1 MIGRRF
7 LLVPALAATL
17 YGCAGGSSGGGGG
30 GGTTI
35 GAGTFTLAPGE
46 SRTIRVSSTY
56 RTIRIC
62 NDVGSSGTI
71 EGAVGDYPAVSLAP
85 GVCNANMGEYSD
97 RITVHNTS
105 SAPATGLFQSAG
117 TKPLGRGGR

>member
-7 LLVPALAATL
+7 LFVPLLAAAL
-17 YGCAGGSSGGGGG
+17 YGCAAGSSGG

-35 GAGTFTLAPGE
+35 GAGSFTLAPGE
-46 SRTIRVSSTY
+46 SRTLRVSSTY

-62 NDVGSSGTI
+62 NDVGSAGTI

-85 GVCNANMGEYSD
+85 GVCNANTGEYGD
-97 RITVHNTS
+97 RITVRNLS
-105 SAPATGLFQSAG
+105 SAGATGLFQSAG
-117 TKPLGRGGR
+117 TRPLGRGGR